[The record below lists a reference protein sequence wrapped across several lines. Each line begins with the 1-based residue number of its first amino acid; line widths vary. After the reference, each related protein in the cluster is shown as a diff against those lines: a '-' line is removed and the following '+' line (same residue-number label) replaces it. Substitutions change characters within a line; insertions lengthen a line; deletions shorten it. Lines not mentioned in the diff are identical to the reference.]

1 MTGFIS
7 NAFIGLKEAGSL
19 LKGFNQLKTEAEV
32 AQKTIELNQIIAGIQ
47 TDLFEAQSSYTA
59 AISRIDELEKELVA
73 VKNWSTEKQRYQ
85 LYELAPGSFVY
96 RLKTEMA
103 NSEPI
108 HDICPQC
115 YEQGV
120 KSILQ
125 FNGYESAFHKYSCSR
140 CQTIIL
146 GERLKS
152 DVEVFS
158 VGGSRYGRL
167 TDGY

>member
-125 FNGYESAFHKYSCSR
+125 FNGYEGAF
-140 CQTIIL
+140 
-146 GERLKS
+146 
-152 DVEVFS
+152 
-158 VGGSRYGRL
+158 
-167 TDGY
+167 

>member
-125 FNGYESAFHKYSCSR
+125 FNGYEGAFHKYPCSR

-167 TDGY
+167 IDGY

>member
-1 MTGFIS
+1 DHFI
-7 NAFIGLKEAGSL
+7 
-19 LKGFNQLKTEAEV
+19 KGFNQLKTEAEV

-103 NSEPI
+103 NSEP
-108 HDICPQC
+108 
-115 YEQGV
+115 
-120 KSILQ
+120 
-125 FNGYESAFHKYSCSR
+125 
-140 CQTIIL
+140 
-146 GERLKS
+146 
-152 DVEVFS
+152 
-158 VGGSRYGRL
+158 
-167 TDGY
+167 